1 MSMLAFIALL
11 SHRWK
16 TIAGITVLAT
26 AIGFAAAVLPRQTFT
41 SVASFMPQERRQ
53 VSQLSGLA
61 AQFGLAVPNGESGFS
76 ATVYSDLVKSD
87 AVLGTVA
94 VARYRTAGGD
104 SATLL
109 DVLRTPR
116 ASTQVRRARAIKDL
130 QRLVAASASARTGVV
145 TISATL
151 TDAVVA
157 KDVVDRVIAELVR
170 FNVETRQTQASAERR
185 FTERQ
190 LAEAKDSL
198 ADAESRLRQF
208 LKSNRGDL
216 RFSPDLSLEQ
226 DRLSRRVTMA
236 QQIYTSLAQAYEQ
249 AKIEEV
255 RDTPVIT
262 VLQPPEIPVL
272 PNSRRVVVKTVLGF
286 ILGLGCAATLVLLRV
301 TLQRRRQAGEVE
313 LVEFS
318 TMWDAMRKA
327 LQLQEPPP
335 PAAG

>member
-1 MSMLAFIALL
+1 
-11 SHRWK
+11 
-16 TIAGITVLAT
+16 
-26 AIGFAAAVLPRQTFT
+26 
-41 SVASFMPQERRQ
+41 
-53 VSQLSGLA
+53 
-61 AQFGLAVPNGESGFS
+61 
-76 ATVYSDLVKSD
+76 
-87 AVLGTVA
+87 
-94 VARYRTAGGD
+94 
-104 SATLL
+104 
-109 DVLRTPR
+109 
-116 ASTQVRRARAIKDL
+116 
-130 QRLVAASASARTGVV
+130 
-145 TISATL
+145 
-151 TDAVVA
+151 
-157 KDVVDRVIAELVR
+157 
-170 FNVETRQTQASAERR
+170 
-185 FTERQ
+185 
-190 LAEAKDSL
+190 
-198 ADAESRLRQF
+198 
-208 LKSNRGDL
+208 
-216 RFSPDLSLEQ
+216 
-226 DRLSRRVTMA
+226 MA